1 MRYYNLIWILIVLIS
16 ACSNE
21 GEFIQDS
28 SSLNGKDGDIIFLQE
43 KEDVSVLIFNE
54 NDSDFKYIKSI
65 TSGWSTD
72 GKISTRLIFGKYR
85 FLFIKSAGINTSFSF
100 DTNTS
105 FDDIKIAAKDDPQN
119 ENYVLPVDEIWLP
132 ETREMAETIY
142 TITGE
147 TTVYNKLTRAVSRIV
162 IHLKRG
168 SVENG
173 EITEYPFPEG
183 MNITENIKE
192 IKLDINGVGGAVNF
206 IGGVG
211 STKTQETLQE
221 SSEITEDGFATFQG
235 PFVFPP
241 ETQDLTTVDISIIPD
256 KDSAFPEISTS
267 VSGLLER
274 NKKLEIT
281 LLVTDTYQLLDIV
294 VDTNPITEVSQGD
307 SGIWE

>member
-1 MRYYNLIWILIVLIS
+1 MRHYNTIWMLIILML

-21 GEFIQDS
+21 SELIQNKS
-28 SSLNGKDGDIIFLQE
+28 NLNSKDGNITFLQE
-43 KEDVSVLIFNE
+43 REGVSVLIFSE
-54 NDSDFKYIKSI
+54 NSNDFKYIRSI
-65 TSGWSTD
+65 ISGWSTD
-72 GKISTRLIFGKYR
+72 GKVSTQLFFGKYR
-85 FLFIKSAGINTSFSF
+85 FLFIRSAGINTSFSV

-105 FDDIKIAAKDDPQN
+105 FEDIKIVAKNDPLN

-132 ETREMAETIY
+132 ETKEMAETIY

-147 TTVYNKLTRAVSRIV
+147 TTVYNKLTRAVSQIV

-183 MNITENIKE
+183 INITENIKE
-192 IKLDINGVGGAVNF
+192 IKLDINGVGEAVNY
-206 IGGVG
+206 IGGIG
-211 STKTQETLQE
+211 FTKTQETLQE
-221 SSEITEDGFATFQG
+221 SSEITEDGFTTFQG

-241 ETQDLTTVDISIIPD
+241 ATQDLTNIGISIIPADD
-256 KDSAFPEISTS
+256 KAFAEIRTS
-267 VSGLLER
+267 VSGRLAR

-281 LLVTDTYQLLDIV
+281 LLMTETHQLIDII
-294 VDTNPITEVSQGD
+294 VDTNPITEISQGD